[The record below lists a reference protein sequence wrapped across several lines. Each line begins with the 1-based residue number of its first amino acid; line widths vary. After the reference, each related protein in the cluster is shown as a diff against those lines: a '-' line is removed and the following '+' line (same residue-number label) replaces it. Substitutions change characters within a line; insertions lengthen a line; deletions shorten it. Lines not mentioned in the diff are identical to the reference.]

1 MKHAHKQILVAL
13 AGQPNCG
20 KSTVFNMLTGARQ
33 HVANFPGVTVEKKQ
47 GSYRY
52 GEHRVDIVD
61 LPGTYSLTSYT
72 QEERAAR
79 DFILLEQPEVVVVV
93 VDAANLERSL
103 YLAFQIREMNVPMVL
118 CLNMMDVAERRGFK
132 IDMADLQESLGVPVV
147 PTVGTKGSGR
157 EELKRAII
165 EMCES
170 ANHELNSWKLDYGE
184 RLEPVLEDLQ
194 TELAGREHLME
205 DFNARWLAVKL
216 MENDAE
222 ARRIVQHH
230 THDEQGPAL
239 ADKVDEMRQAF
250 VENQQKSPEKIIA
263 TRRYRTAAEI
273 VSKAIR
279 RKKSGSKTLTDKID
293 AVVLHRMAAPLIL
306 AVILIAFYQITMVYG
321 TKLADWCFPY
331 INSVKGAAAAL
342 FFSGDVLRDGLLES
356 LLVDGVVGGVVAIL
370 YYVPI
375 FVVLFALIAILE
387 DTGYMARVAFIMDRV
402 LRGFGLHGQSTL
414 PLILGGVI
422 VGGCAVPGIMATRA
436 IKDEKA
442 RLVTILIMPL
452 MNCLAKI
459 PFYILIIGI
468 FFAPRQAPFVLF
480 GVTVF
485 SFSVALLLA
494 KLFSRSLVK
503 GESAP
508 FVMELPA
515 YHLPTVGGVVRRTI
529 ERVWLFIKKVITV
542 VIAVQIVVWFFV
554 TFPGIGVQAEI
565 NFDRRLQELRTEA
578 VQQAGTSNPY
588 AFLWQGTT
596 DYAYKRFEGRLK
608 QARRAAGDDD
618 AALEQIEQ
626 RFAGE
631 QAAFFRVANQGKAP
645 AGSVD
650 PQAKQAA
657 SAMKKYLRAARSLKL
672 ERKKEQV
679 NVSYAGQLG
688 RFLQPVSQYAG
699 FRWRLNIAIISSF
712 AAKESLV
719 GTLGTLYSLEE
730 GESGHGTKLGE
741 AIAVTETGLTVW
753 HALAILAFVALFP
766 PCIATLI
773 MVKTETN
780 SFRWALF
787 TAIYPIVVGFVI
799 AVGIFQCGI
808 HVGL

>member
-1 MKHAHKQILVAL
+1 MTHEHKRILVAL

-20 KSTVFNMLTGARQ
+20 KSTIFNMLTGARQ

-47 GSYRY
+47 GSYRH
-52 GEHRVDIVD
+52 GEHHVDIVD

-72 QEERAAR
+72 QEERVAR
-79 DFILLEQPEVVVVV
+79 DFILLEKPEVVVVV

-103 YLAFQIREMNVPMVL
+103 YFAFQVREMNVPMIL
-118 CLNMMDVAERRGFK
+118 CLNMMDVAKRRGFTFDFSTLEEK
-132 IDMADLQESLGVPVV
+132 LGVPVV
-147 PTVGTKGSGR
+147 TTVGAKNLGR
-157 EELKRAII
+157 DELKNAIAD
-165 EMCES
+165 MYNS
-170 ANHELNSWKLDYGE
+170 ANHELNHWQLDYGE
-184 RLEPVLEDLQ
+184 LLEPTLKNLGEK
-194 TELAGREHLME
+194 LAGHEHLME

-216 MENDAE
+216 MENDSE

-230 THDEQGPAL
+230 SHDGQGIAL
-239 ADKVDEMRQAF
+239 AEKADQIRQDF
-250 VENQQKSPEKIIA
+250 QESKKKSPEKIIA
-263 TRRYRTAAEI
+263 TRRYLTASGIIADAVKRPKE
-273 VSKAIR
+273 
-279 RKKSGSKTLTDKID
+279 KSRTLTDKID
-293 AVVLHRMAAPLIL
+293 AIVLHRVSAPLIL
-306 AVILIAFYQITMVYG
+306 AAILLVFYQVTMVYG

-331 INSVKGAAAAL
+331 IGMIKEYVSSL
-342 FFSGDVLRDGLLES
+342 FYAGDLLRDGLVQS

-436 IKDEKA
+436 MKDEKA

-459 PFYILIIGI
+459 PFYILIVGL
-468 FFAPRQAPFVLF
+468 FFAPRHASLALF
-480 GVTVF
+480 GVSLF
-485 SFSVALLLA
+485 SFFMALLLA
-494 KLFSRSLVK
+494 KLFSRFLVK
-503 GESAP
+503 GKTAP

-515 YHLPTVGGVVRRTI
+515 YHLPTPGGVLRRTI
-529 ERVWLFIKKVITV
+529 ERIWMFLKKVVTV
-542 VIAVQIVVWFFV
+542 IIAVQVVVWFFV
-554 TFPGIGVQAEI
+554 TFPGIGMQGEVDV
-565 NFDRRLQELRTEA
+565 DRQLQNLRTEA
-578 VQQAGTSNPY
+578 THKAGDSNPY
-588 AFLWQGTT
+588 NFVWQGRN
-596 DYAYKRFEGRLK
+596 DFAYKRFEDRLT
-608 QARRAAGDDD
+608 QARRSAGDDESALRQVD
-618 AALEQIEQ
+618 QAFAAEQP
-626 RFAGE
+626 
-631 QAAFFRVANQGKAP
+631 AFFLIANKGKALDGGVDSQAKRVAP
-645 AGSVD
+645 V
-650 PQAKQAA
+650 
-657 SAMKKYLRAARSLKL
+657 MKKYLRAARSLKL

-679 NVSYAGQLG
+679 NVSYAGQFG

-719 GTLGTLYSLEE
+719 GTLGTLYSLEDSEAGE
-730 GESGHGTKLGE
+730 GATLRE
-741 AIAVTETGLTVW
+741 AIAVTETGMTIW

-787 TAIYPIVVGFVI
+787 TATYPIVVGFII
-799 AVGIFQCGI
+799 ATCIFQFGM
-808 HVGL
+808 HFG

>member
-1 MKHAHKQILVAL
+1 MKHDHKHILVAL

-72 QEERAAR
+72 QEERVAR
-79 DFILLEQPEVVVVV
+79 DFILLERPEVVVVV
-93 VDAANLERSL
+93 VDAANLERSM
-103 YLAFQIREMNVPMVL
+103 YLAFQVREMNVPMIL
-118 CLNMMDVAERRGFK
+118 CLNMMDVAQRRGIE
-132 IDMADLQESLGVPVV
+132 IDLSKLREALGVPVV
-147 PTVGTKGSGR
+147 PTIGTKGSGR
-157 EELKRAII
+157 EDLKKTII
-165 EMCES
+165 EMCVS
-170 ANHELNSWKLDYGE
+170 ANHELNSWKLDYGDL
-184 RLEPVLEDLQ
+184 LEPVLESLSD
-194 TELAGREHLME
+194 ELASHEHLME

-230 THDEQGPAL
+230 THDGKGIAL
-239 ADKVDEMRQAF
+239 AAKADDIRQNF
-250 VENQQKSPEKIIA
+250 QDVRKKSPEKIIA
-263 TRRYRTAAEI
+263 TRRYGTAAGIIANVVKRPKER
-273 VSKAIR
+273 SR
-279 RKKSGSKTLTDKID
+279 TLTDAID
-293 AVVLHRMAAPLIL
+293 AVVLHRFAAPGVLALIL
-306 AVILIAFYQITMVYG
+306 ILFYQITMVYG
-321 TKLADWCFPY
+321 TKLADWSFPY
-331 INSVKGAAAAL
+331 INSVKGMTSAL

-436 IKDEKA
+436 MKDEKA

-468 FFAPRQAPFVLF
+468 FFTPRQAPFALF
-480 GVTVF
+480 GVTLF
-485 SFSVALLLA
+485 SFSVALLMA
-494 KLFSRSLVK
+494 KLFSRFLVK

-515 YHLPTVGGVVRRTI
+515 YHLPTAGGVLRRTI

-554 TFPGIGVQAEI
+554 TFPGVGMQNEI
-565 NFDRRLQELRTEA
+565 ALDQQLEELRFEA
-578 VQQAGTSNPY
+578 IRKVGASHPY
-588 AFLWQGTT
+588 TFLWQGTN
-596 DYAYKRFEGRLK
+596 DYAYQRFEDRLK
-608 QARRAAGDDD
+608 QARRAVGDDEETLRDID
-618 AALEQIEQ
+618 AK
-626 RFAGE
+626 FAAE
-631 QAAFFRVANQGKAP
+631 HAEFFLVANQGKALD
-645 AGSVD
+645 GGTD
-650 PQAKQAA
+650 LQAKQAA
-657 SAMKKYLRAARSLKL
+657 SVMKKYLRSARSLRRD
-672 ERKKEQV
+672 RKKEQV
-679 NVSYAGQLG
+679 NESYAGQFG

-730 GESGHGTKLGE
+730 DESGKGGKLRE
-741 AIAVTETGLTVW
+741 AIAVTETGLTIW

-773 MVKTETN
+773 MVRTETN
-780 SFRWALF
+780 SFRWMAF
-787 TAIYPIVVGFVI
+787 TAIYPIVTGFLI
-799 AVGIFQCGI
+799 AVVIFQCGM
-808 HVGL
+808 HFG